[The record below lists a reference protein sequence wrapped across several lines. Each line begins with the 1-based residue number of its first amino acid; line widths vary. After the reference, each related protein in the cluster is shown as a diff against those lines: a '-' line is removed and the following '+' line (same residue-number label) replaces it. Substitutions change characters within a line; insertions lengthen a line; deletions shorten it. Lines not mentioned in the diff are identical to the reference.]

1 MKLGQ
6 LIDIVMDNLLKV
18 TFTTFLLVCFLS
30 LNESFCETRKMFFT
44 SKALFVLEKISKN
57 FRSSNFMTSSMLKHK
72 TRNIFYWITWGVNIV
87 FQWNFASLCYI
98 TKENVLSKNSTK
110 NANWKLVSSNL
121 LIICNTKTMKIC
133 QNQHAHLLR
142 LFFKEDS
149 MKIKKGLELVSRLH
163 FSYFFDK
170 HSSFVILYKLIKF
183 RYQTVFTFQV
193 IQ

>member
-18 TFTTFLLVCFLS
+18 AFTTFLLVCFSS
-30 LNESFCETRKMFFT
+30 LTESFCETRKMFFT

-72 TRNIFYWITWGVNIV
+72 TRNKFYWRTWGVNTV

-121 LIICNTKTMKIC
+121 LILYIIPKLWKFVKISM
-133 QNQHAHLLR
+133 R
-142 LFFKEDS
+142 TSSDS
-149 MKIKKGLELVSRLH
+149 FLKKILW
-163 FSYFFDK
+163 
-170 HSSFVILYKLIKF
+170 KLK
-183 RYQTVFTFQV
+183 RVWN
-193 IQ
+193 